1 MLNDIL
7 QDRPEYNRGGF
18 GILILVIDKWLIK
31 MPFFEKECGKDDRG
45 QAKKKNRHF
54 EGIFNQ

>member
-7 QDRPEYNRGGF
+7 QERPEYYRGGF

-31 MPFFEKECGKDDRG
+31 MPLL
-45 QAKKKNRHF
+45 KKNAVKVTVVKRRKNRNLDS
-54 EGIFNQ
+54 IFN

>member
-1 MLNDIL
+1 MLKNIL

-31 MPFFEKECGKDDRG
+31 MPLL
-45 QAKKKNRHF
+45 KKNADKVTVASRGKKSTF
-54 EGIFNQ
+54 G